1 MCVWDGVSVMCGV
14 GVSVMFAG
22 SVCVVCGECDVC
34 VMWG

>member
-14 GVSVMFAG
+14 GVSVMCAG
-22 SVCVVCGECDVC
+22 SVHVVCGECDVC